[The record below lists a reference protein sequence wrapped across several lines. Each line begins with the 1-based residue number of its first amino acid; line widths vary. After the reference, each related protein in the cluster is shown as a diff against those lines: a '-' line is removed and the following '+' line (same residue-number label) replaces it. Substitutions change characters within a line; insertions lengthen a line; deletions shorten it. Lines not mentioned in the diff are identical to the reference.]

1 MCAINGFNFNN
12 KELLLKMNE
21 ATNHRGP
28 DGTGHFV
35 NDKISFGH
43 NLLAITELPKKSRQP
58 FVSEDNNYVLT
69 YNGEIYNYRSLR
81 RYLEKLGSKF
91 YTDCDTEVLFQGLI
105 KEGPS
110 FISTFKGTLSSTV
123 CSIISF
129 IFFAC
134 FSFSIEQFNSSWTC
148 M

>member
-110 FISTFKGTLSSTV
+110 FISKLNGKPDY
-123 CSIISF
+123 I
-129 IFFAC
+129 
-134 FSFSIEQFNSSWTC
+134 
-148 M
+148 